1 MQTNPLTGIGPTD
14 ISPTTRRRFLRRLGA
29 AGLLAGMPGLAAGL
43 FAGCSGELPPL
54 PGQFSK
60 RGPIR
65 VGLLHSQTGSL
76 ALNENPVRDA
86 ETLAIEEI
94 NAAGG
99 LLGRPVEIIC
109 PDTKSRTDLY
119 PRRARTMLVDHNVA
133 ALFGGWTS
141 DGRKVVLPLLKEF
154 NRLLFYPLAYEG
166 NESHHNVIYGGLL
179 PNQQVLPAIDWL
191 LSPSEGSRTKVF
203 LIGTDLIYS
212 RTANF
217 VARKY
222 LQSRGMQVMGEILVP
237 LGGRDFAP
245 IVAQIR
251 DSGCDC
257 ILSTITGDSNLAFYR
272 ELAAIG
278 NDPRQRPVVAT
289 SIGENS
295 LQSFL
300 PEEVAGHY
308 TARSYFQGLRSPENA
323 RWVETFRAEFGYD
336 RVLSDSME
344 PGYALVHLWANAVRK
359 CGALDA
365 DSVRQ
370 ALADVEF
377 AGPSGTLR
385 VDPRTQHCGKRFRI
399 GRVTTNREFEVI
411 HESEQVIPPDPYPQ
425 FAFPGWSCDWT
436 KDGLIPGPAVRF
448 EL

>member
-1 MQTNPLTGIGPTD
+1 MPANIDTAAKPQDVSLT
-14 ISPTTRRRFLRRLGA
+14 SRRRFLGRLGA
-29 AGLLAGMPGLAAGL
+29 GGLLAGVPGVAAGI

-86 ETLAIEEI
+86 ETLAIEEV

-99 LLGRPVEIIC
+99 LLGRPVEIVC

-119 PRRARTMLVDHNVA
+119 PKRARTLLVDNNVA

-141 DGRKVVLPLLKEF
+141 DGRKAVLPLLEEF

-166 NESHHNVIYGGLL
+166 NESHHNVVYGGSL

-203 LIGTDLIYS
+203 LIGSDLIYS
-212 RTANF
+212 RTASY

-222 LQSRGMQVMGEILVP
+222 LQSKGMQVMGEVHVP
-237 LGGRDFAP
+237 LGGRDLAP

-289 SIGENS
+289 SVGENS
-295 LQSFL
+295 LQSLL

-308 TARSYFQGLRSPENA
+308 TARCYFQGLRSPENE

-344 PGYALVHLWANAVRK
+344 PGYALVHLWAKAVRK

-365 DSVRQ
+365 DSVRK

-377 AGPSGTLR
+377 ASPSGTFR
-385 VDPRTQHCGKRFRI
+385 IDPRNQHCAKRFRV
-399 GRVTTNREFEVI
+399 GRVTKNRDFEVI
-411 HESEQVIPPDPYPQ
+411 HESDDAIPPDPYPQ

-436 KDGLIPGPAVRF
+436 KDGLIRGPAVQID
-448 EL
+448 L

>member
-1 MQTNPLTGIGPTD
+1 MQANIGISGT
-14 ISPTTRRRFLRRLGA
+14 SPDSLPTRRRFLVRLGA
-29 AGLLAGMPGLAAGL
+29 GGLLAGMPGLAAGM

-99 LLGRPVEIIC
+99 LLGRPVEIVC

-119 PRRARTMLVDHNVA
+119 PKRARNLLVDNNVA

-141 DGRKVVLPLLKEF
+141 DGRKAILPLLEEF
-154 NRLLFYPLAYEG
+154 NRLLFFPLAYEG

-191 LSPSEGSRTKVF
+191 LSPAEGSRTKVF
-203 LIGTDLIYS
+203 LIGSDLIYS

-222 LQSRGMQVMGEILVP
+222 LQSKGMQVMGEIYVP
-237 LGGRDFAP
+237 LGSRDFEA

-257 ILSTITGDSNLAFYR
+257 ILSTITGDSNLGFYP

-289 SIGENS
+289 SVGENS

-300 PEEVAGHY
+300 PEDVAGHF
-308 TARSYFQGLRSPENA
+308 TARSYFQGLRSPENE

-365 DSVRQ
+365 ESVRQ
-370 ALADVEF
+370 ALAEVEF
-377 AGPSGTLR
+377 KGPSGTLR
-385 VDPRTQHCGKRFRI
+385 IDPRNQHCAKRFRI
-399 GRVTTNREFEVI
+399 GRVTNNREFEVI
-411 HESEQVIPPDPYPQ
+411 HESDSTIPPDPYPQ
-425 FAFPGWSCDWT
+425 FAFPGWSCNWT
-436 KDGLIPGPAVRF
+436 KDGLIRGAEVQFDR
-448 EL
+448 

>member
-1 MQTNPLTGIGPTD
+1 MPTNIDTAAKPQDVSLT
-14 ISPTTRRRFLRRLGA
+14 SRRRFLGRLGA
-29 AGLLAGMPGLAAGL
+29 GGLLAGVPGVAAGI

-86 ETLAIEEI
+86 ETLAIEEV

-99 LLGRPVEIIC
+99 LLGRPVEIVC

-119 PRRARTMLVDHNVA
+119 PKRARTLLVDNNVA

-141 DGRKVVLPLLKEF
+141 DGRKAVLPLLEEF

-166 NESHHNVIYGGLL
+166 NESHHNVVYGGSL

-203 LIGTDLIYS
+203 LIGSDLIYS
-212 RTANF
+212 RTANY

-222 LQSRGMQVMGEILVP
+222 LQSKGMQVMGEVHVP
-237 LGGRDFAP
+237 LGGRDLAP

-289 SIGENS
+289 SVGENS
-295 LQSFL
+295 LQSLL

-308 TARSYFQGLRSPENA
+308 TARCYFQGLRSPENE

-344 PGYALVHLWANAVRK
+344 PGYALVHLWAKAVRK

-365 DSVRQ
+365 DSVRG

-377 AGPSGTLR
+377 ASPSGTFR
-385 VDPRTQHCGKRFRI
+385 IDPRNQHCAKRFRI
-399 GRVTTNREFEVI
+399 GRVTNNRDFEVI
-411 HESEQVIPPDPYPQ
+411 HESDDAIPPDPYPQ

-436 KDGLIPGPAVRF
+436 NGGLIQGPAVRVD
-448 EL
+448 L

>member
-1 MQTNPLTGIGPTD
+1 MPANIDTAAKPQDVSLT
-14 ISPTTRRRFLRRLGA
+14 SRRRFLGRLGA
-29 AGLLAGMPGLAAGL
+29 AGLLAGVPGVAAGI

-86 ETLAIEEI
+86 ETLAIEEV

-99 LLGRPVEIIC
+99 LLGRPVEIVC

-119 PRRARTMLVDHNVA
+119 PKRARTLLVDNNVA

-141 DGRKVVLPLLKEF
+141 DGRKAVLPLLEEF

-166 NESHHNVIYGGLL
+166 NESHHNVVYGGSL

-203 LIGTDLIYS
+203 LIGSDLIYS
-212 RTANF
+212 RTANY

-222 LQSRGMQVMGEILVP
+222 LQSKGMQVMGEVHVP
-237 LGGRDFAP
+237 LGGRDLAP

-289 SIGENS
+289 SVGENS
-295 LQSFL
+295 LQSLL

-308 TARSYFQGLRSPENA
+308 TARCYFQGLRSPENE

-344 PGYALVHLWANAVRK
+344 PGYALVHLWAKAVRK

-365 DSVRQ
+365 DSVRK

-377 AGPSGTLR
+377 ASPSGTFR
-385 VDPRTQHCGKRFRI
+385 IDPRNQHCAKRFRV
-399 GRVTTNREFEVI
+399 GRVTKNRDFEVI
-411 HESEQVIPPDPYPQ
+411 HESEDAIPPDPYPQ

-436 KDGLIPGPAVRF
+436 NGGLIQGPAVRVD
-448 EL
+448 L

>member
-1 MQTNPLTGIGPTD
+1 MPANIDTAAKPQDVSLT
-14 ISPTTRRRFLRRLGA
+14 SRRRFLGRLGA
-29 AGLLAGMPGLAAGL
+29 GGLLAGVPGVAAGI

-86 ETLAIEEI
+86 ETLAIEEV

-99 LLGRPVEIIC
+99 LLGRPVEIVC

-119 PRRARTMLVDHNVA
+119 PKRARTLLVDNNVA

-141 DGRKVVLPLLKEF
+141 DGRKAVLPLLEEF

-166 NESHHNVIYGGLL
+166 NESHHNVVYGGSL

-203 LIGTDLIYS
+203 LIGSDLIYS
-212 RTANF
+212 RTANY

-222 LQSRGMQVMGEILVP
+222 LQSKGMQVMGEVHVP
-237 LGGRDFAP
+237 LGGRDLAP

-289 SIGENS
+289 SVGENS
-295 LQSFL
+295 LQSLL

-308 TARSYFQGLRSPENA
+308 TARCYFQGLRSPENE

-344 PGYALVHLWANAVRK
+344 PGYALVHLWAKAVRK

-365 DSVRQ
+365 DSVRK

-377 AGPSGTLR
+377 ASPSGTFR
-385 VDPRTQHCGKRFRI
+385 IDPRNQHCAKRFRV
-399 GRVTTNREFEVI
+399 GRVTKNRDFEVI
-411 HESEQVIPPDPYPQ
+411 HESEDAIPPDPYPQ

-436 KDGLIPGPAVRF
+436 NGGLIQGPAVRVD
-448 EL
+448 L